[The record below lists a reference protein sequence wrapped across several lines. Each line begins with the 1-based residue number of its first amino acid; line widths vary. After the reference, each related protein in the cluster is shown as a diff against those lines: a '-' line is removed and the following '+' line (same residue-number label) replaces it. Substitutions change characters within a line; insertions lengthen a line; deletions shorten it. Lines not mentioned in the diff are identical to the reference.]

1 MQVCYNKNSYNTVIN
16 HVMQGLKKQNFSTK
30 GFTLIELLVVIAVI
44 ALLASVVL
52 VALSNSRTKA
62 RNAKRLSDVTQL
74 ASALS
79 LYQNTCNGF
88 PQTGP
93 IILSGSLSLYSG
105 TATTCGTS
113 NGVSPNGGIG
123 LVSAASGTVYLAQFQ
138 ASPKPADDGPLA
150 AGTRCSE
157 ANGINTWNDYVY
169 TSSSTDKYTI
179 TFCISDKT
187 GSVSGGRHSLTESG
201 LK

>member
-1 MQVCYNKNSYNTVIN
+1 
-16 HVMQGLKKQNFSTK
+16 MQGYKKQNSKKT

-93 IILSGSLSLYSG
+93 IVLAGGLSLYSG

-113 NGVSPNGGIG
+113 TGVSPNGGIG
-123 LVSAASGTVYLAQFQ
+123 VTSVASGTVYLAQFQ
-138 ASPKPADDGPLA
+138 ASPKPADDASLPVGS
-150 AGTRCSE
+150 RCSE
-157 ANGINTWNDYVY
+157 ANGSNSWNDYVY
-169 TSSSTDKYTI
+169 SSSSTDKYTI
-179 TFCISDKT
+179 TFCVSDKT
-187 GSVSGGRHSLTESG
+187 GSVSAGRHSLTESG